1 MKRWKVIFLCICAF
15 WAGACSV
22 TRSLKD
28 GEYLLRKN
36 QVKVDDPSFDAAS
49 LMSYIAQKPNSYL
62 LGVNPLLS
70 VYNWGGDGKTK
81 MGRFVQSVGVAP
93 VVYDPALV
101 EKSISSIGN
110 HLHYIG
116 YYGSQVESQVQVKGR
131 KVYVSYYV
139 ALGKRY
145 TISAIDYVLPEYGTI
160 KQEFMEDLPHSTVAV
175 GDFLAESDL
184 EKEAE
189 RSALM
194 FRNKGYY
201 GLTKSYYL
209 FDADTLAHDGTAK
222 LTYNLRDYALGD
234 PVSTAKPH
242 QKFTLGKV
250 NISHPEK
257 LKIRR
262 RTLQNMN
269 TLRPGQLYSE
279 QEVNTTYTRL
289 ANLGMLSGVNVS
301 IQPTSDK
308 TVDADITLRN
318 SRLQAIKADLEG
330 SFNST
335 GLFGISPQINYYH
348 KNIFHGGERLNVG
361 VKGNFQFKPGSN
373 AYSTEVGITTSIRF
387 PQFLGLPNRVFKGT
401 NIPTTDVS
409 LAFTYQDRPE
419 FRRTLISTAFTYNG
433 RVGQNFFYQFSLFRL
448 NIARLFNIQ
457 QDFLAKIIKANPFIM
472 NAYMGRFDHGISGT
486 VYYTTN
492 ASAVPLTPYHY
503 VRFSLDTSGNLL
515 SLFNKAMPLNDDGE
529 RTIWSTPYAQYVR
542 AELNLGKTFRFG
554 GDNEHAIALHLMA
567 GAGYGYGNSTTLPV
581 EKQFY
586 CGGSSSM
593 RGWQARTLGPG
604 NSQLITVFSI
614 PTQIG
619 EMKLEANVE
628 YRFPIVWKLE
638 GALFADAGNI
648 WNMPRPADYDY
659 VDDDDKL
666 GVFDI
671 KNFAGSI
678 GLDWGLGIRVNLG
691 FLLIRLDGGLR
702 LHDPARAAG
711 NRWVPVREW
720 FPRNYAIHF
729 GVGYPF

>member
-101 EKSISSIGN
+101 EKSINSIGN

-116 YYGSQVESQVQVKGR
+116 YYGSQVESQVQVKGRKVYVSYYVALGKRYTISAIDYVLPEYGTMVKGR

-175 GDFLAESDL
+175 GDFLAEEDL

-209 FDADTLAHDGTAK
+209 FDADTLSHDGTAK

-262 RTLQNMN
+262 RTLENMN

-308 TVDADITLRN
+308 TIDADITLRN

-419 FRRTLISTAFTYNG
+419 FRRTLITTAFTYNG

-486 VYYTTN
+486 VY
-492 ASAVPLTPYHY
+492 
-503 VRFSLDTSGNLL
+503 
-515 SLFNKAMPLNDDGE
+515 
-529 RTIWSTPYAQYVR
+529 
-542 AELNLGKTFRFG
+542 
-554 GDNEHAIALHLMA
+554 
-567 GAGYGYGNSTTLPV
+567 
-581 EKQFY
+581 
-586 CGGSSSM
+586 
-593 RGWQARTLGPG
+593 
-604 NSQLITVFSI
+604 
-614 PTQIG
+614 
-619 EMKLEANVE
+619 
-628 YRFPIVWKLE
+628 
-638 GALFADAGNI
+638 
-648 WNMPRPADYDY
+648 
-659 VDDDDKL
+659 
-666 GVFDI
+666 
-671 KNFAGSI
+671 
-678 GLDWGLGIRVNLG
+678 
-691 FLLIRLDGGLR
+691 
-702 LHDPARAAG
+702 
-711 NRWVPVREW
+711 
-720 FPRNYAIHF
+720 
-729 GVGYPF
+729 

>member
-1 MKRWKVIFLCICAF
+1 MKRWKVIFLCICAVL
-15 WAGACSV
+15 AGACSV

-36 QVKVDDPSFDAAS
+36 QVKVDDPSFDAGS
-49 LMSYIAQKPNSYL
+49 LMSYVAQKPNSYL

-70 VYNWGGDGKTK
+70 VYNWGGEGKTK
-81 MGRFVQSVGVAP
+81 LGRFVQSVGVEP

-101 EKSISSIGN
+101 EKSINNIGN
-110 HLHYIG
+110 HLKYIG

-131 KVYVSYYV
+131 KVYVNYYV

-145 TISAIDYVLPEYGTI
+145 TISAIDYQIPEYGTL
-160 KQEFMEDLPHSTVAV
+160 KQEFMEDLPNSTVAE

-184 EKEAE
+184 EAEAE

-194 FRNKGYY
+194 YRNKGYY
-201 GLTKSYYL
+201 GFTKSYY
-209 FDADTLAHDGTAK
+209 FFEADTLARDGTAK
-222 LTYNLRDYALGD
+222 LTYSIRDYALGD
-234 PVSTAKPH
+234 PASTARPH
-242 QKFTLGKV
+242 QKFTLDQV
-250 NISHPEK
+250 EISHPEK

-262 RTLQNMN
+262 RTLENMN

-289 ANLGMLSGVNVS
+289 SNLGMLSGVNVS
-301 IQPTSDK
+301 ILPTSDH
-308 TVDADITLRN
+308 TVDADISLRN

-361 VKGNFQFKPGSN
+361 LKGNFQFRPGTS
-373 AYSTEVGITTSIRF
+373 AYSTELSITTSIRF
-387 PQFLGLPNRVFKGT
+387 PQFVGLPNRLFKGP

-419 FRRTLISTAFTYNG
+419 FRRTLITTALTYNG
-433 RVGQNFFYQFSLFRL
+433 RVGKNFFYQFSPLRL

-457 QDFLAKIIKANPFIM
+457 EEFRNKILQSNPFLL
-472 NAYMGRFDHGISGT
+472 NAYLGRFDHGISGT

-492 ASAVPLTPYHY
+492 SSTVPRTPYHY
-503 VRFSLDTSGNLL
+503 ARLSLDTSGNLL
-515 SLFNKAMPLNDDGE
+515 SLFNKFMPLNEDGE
-529 RTIWSTPYAQYVR
+529 HTIWSTPYAQYVR
-542 AELNLGKTFRFG
+542 AELNLGKVFRFG
-554 GDNEHAIALHLMA
+554 TEQEQAVALHLMA

-586 CGGSSSM
+586 CGGASSM

-604 NSQLITVFSI
+604 NAQPFTEFSI
-614 PTQIG
+614 PSQIG
-619 EMKLEANVE
+619 AMKLEANVE
-628 YRFPIVWKLE
+628 YRFPLVWKLE

-648 WNMPRPADYDY
+648 WNIQRPEVNAEEMTDSY
-659 VDDDDKL
+659 
-666 GVFDI
+666 FNI
-671 KNFAGSI
+671 RNFGESI
-678 GLDWGLGIRVNLG
+678 GLDWGLGIRVNLD
-691 FLLIRLDGGLR
+691 FLLIRVDAGVR
-702 LHDPARAAG
+702 LHDPVRAAG
-711 NRWVPVREW
+711 DRWVPVNQW
-720 FPRNYAIHF
+720 FQGNTAVHF

>member
-101 EKSISSIGN
+101 EKSINSIGN

-175 GDFLAESDL
+175 GDFLAEEDL

-262 RTLQNMN
+262 RTLENMN

-289 ANLGMLSGVNVS
+289 ANLGMLSGVNVR

-361 VKGNFQFKPGSN
+361 VKGNFQFKPGRMPIPRKWVSPPPSVSRSSWACPT
-373 AYSTEVGITTSIRF
+373 AYSKAPTSPQRMF
-387 PQFLGLPNRVFKGT
+387 PWPLPTR
-401 NIPTTDVS
+401 I
-409 LAFTYQDRPE
+409 
-419 FRRTLISTAFTYNG
+419 G
-433 RVGQNFFYQFSLFRL
+433 RN
-448 NIARLFNIQ
+448 
-457 QDFLAKIIKANPFIM
+457 
-472 NAYMGRFDHGISGT
+472 
-486 VYYTTN
+486 
-492 ASAVPLTPYHY
+492 SAAPSSP
-503 VRFSLDTSGNLL
+503 
-515 SLFNKAMPLNDDGE
+515 
-529 RTIWSTPYAQYVR
+529 
-542 AELNLGKTFRFG
+542 
-554 GDNEHAIALHLMA
+554 LHLRITDA
-567 GAGYGYGNSTTLPV
+567 WDKTSFTSFRCSASTLPG
-581 EKQFY
+581 
-586 CGGSSSM
+586 CSISSRISWP
-593 RGWQARTLGPG
+593 RSSRP
-604 NSQLITVFSI
+604 I
-614 PTQIG
+614 P
-619 EMKLEANVE
+619 
-628 YRFPIVWKLE
+628 
-638 GALFADAGNI
+638 
-648 WNMPRPADYDY
+648 
-659 VDDDDKL
+659 
-666 GVFDI
+666 
-671 KNFAGSI
+671 SS
-678 GLDWGLGIRVNLG
+678 
-691 FLLIRLDGGLR
+691 
-702 LHDPARAAG
+702 
-711 NRWVPVREW
+711 
-720 FPRNYAIHF
+720 
-729 GVGYPF
+729 

>member
-1 MKRWKVIFLCICAF
+1 M
-15 WAGACSV
+15 AGACST

-36 QVKVDDPSFDAAS
+36 KVKVDDSSFDAGS
-49 LMSYIAQKPNSYL
+49 LMSYVAQKPNSYL

-70 VYNWGGDGKTK
+70 VYNWGGDGQSK
-81 MGRFVQSVGVAP
+81 MGKFLQSVGVEP
-93 VVYDPALV
+93 IVYDPSLV
-101 EKSISSIGN
+101 DKSINNIAN

-131 KVYVSYYV
+131 KVYVNYYV

-145 TISAIDYVLPEYGTI
+145 TISSIDYVLPEYGTI
-160 KQEFMEDLPHSTVAV
+160 KQEFMEDLPHSKVAV
-175 GDFLAESDL
+175 GDYLAESDL

-194 FRNKGYY
+194 FRNIGYY
-201 GLTKSYYL
+201 GLTKSYYI

-222 LTYNLRDYALGD
+222 LTYSLRDYALGD

-242 QKFTLGKV
+242 QKFTLRKV
-250 NISHPEK
+250 NISHPER

-289 ANLGMLSGVNVS
+289 ANLGMLSGVNVN
-301 IQPTSDK
+301 IEPTSDK

-361 VKGNFQFKPGSN
+361 VKGNFQFKPGSS
-373 AYSTEVGITTSIRF
+373 AYSTEVGVTTSIRF
-387 PQFLGLPNRVFKGT
+387 PQFIGLPNRVFKGT

-419 FRRTLISTAFTYNG
+419 FRRTLISTALTYNG

-448 NIARLFNIQ
+448 NVARLFNIQ
-457 QDFLAKIIKANPFIM
+457 PEFLAKIILANPFIM
-472 NAYMGRFDHGISGT
+472 NAYSGRFDHGISGT
-486 VYYTTN
+486 IYYTTN
-492 ASAVPLTPYHY
+492 SSAVPLTPYHY
-503 VRFSLDTSGNLL
+503 VRFSMDLSGNFL
-515 SLFNKAMPLNDDGE
+515 SLFNKFMPVDEDGQH
-529 RTIWSTPYAQYVR
+529 TIWSTPYAQYAR
-542 AELNLGKTFRFG
+542 AEVNLGKTFRFG

-567 GAGYGYGNSTTLPV
+567 GAGYGYGNSNTLTV

-604 NSQLITVFSI
+604 NSQPLTLFSI

-628 YRFPIVWKLE
+628 YRFPIIWKLE

-648 WNMPRPADYDY
+648 WNLPHPDMEDFTEENDI
-659 VDDDDKL
+659 L
-666 GVFDI
+666 GLFDI
-671 KNFAGSI
+671 KKLGTSI

-691 FLLIRLDGGLR
+691 FLLIRVDGGFR
-702 LHDPARAAG
+702 LHDPARAEG
-711 NRWVPVREW
+711 DRWVPVREW
-720 FPRNYAIHF
+720 FPKNYAIHF

>member
-1 MKRWKVIFLCICAF
+1 M
-15 WAGACSV
+15 AGACST

-36 QVKVDDPSFDAAS
+36 QVKVDDSSFDAGS
-49 LMSYIAQKPNSYL
+49 LMSYVAQKPNSYL

-81 MGRFVQSVGVAP
+81 MGKFVQSVGVEP
-93 VVYDPALV
+93 VVYDPSLV
-101 EKSISSIGN
+101 DKSIHNIAN

-131 KVYVSYYV
+131 KVYVNYYV

-145 TISAIDYVLPEYGTI
+145 TISSIDYVLPEYGTI
-160 KQEFMEDLPHSTVAV
+160 KQEFMEDLPHSKVAV
-175 GDFLAESDL
+175 GDYLAESDL

-194 FRNKGYY
+194 FRNIGYY

-222 LTYNLRDYALGD
+222 LTYSLRDYALGD

-250 NISHPEK
+250 NISHPER

-289 ANLGMLSGVNVS
+289 ANLGMLSGVNVN
-301 IQPTSDK
+301 IEPTSDK

-361 VKGNFQFKPGSN
+361 VKGNFQFKPGSS
-373 AYSTEVGITTSIRF
+373 AYSTEVGVTTSIRF
-387 PQFLGLPNRVFKGT
+387 PQFIGLPNRVFKGT

-419 FRRTLISTAFTYNG
+419 FRRTLISTALTYNG

-457 QDFLAKIIKANPFIM
+457 PEFLAKIILANPFIM
-472 NAYMGRFDHGISGT
+472 NAYSGRFDHGISGT
-486 VYYTTN
+486 IYYTTN
-492 ASAVPLTPYHY
+492 SSAVPLTPYHY
-503 VRFSLDTSGNLL
+503 VRFSMDLSGNFL
-515 SLFNKAMPLNDDGE
+515 SLFNKFMPLDEDGQH
-529 RTIWSTPYAQYVR
+529 TIWSTPYAQYAR
-542 AELNLGKTFRFG
+542 AEINLGKTFRFG

-567 GAGYGYGNSTTLPV
+567 GAGYGYGNSNTLTV

-691 FLLIRLDGGLR
+691 FLLIRVDGGVR
-702 LHDPARAAG
+702 LHDPARPEG

-720 FPRNYAIHF
+720 FPKNYAIHF

>member
-1 MKRWKVIFLCICAF
+1 MKRWKVIFLCICAVL
-15 WAGACSV
+15 AGACSV

-36 QVKVDDPSFDAAS
+36 QVKVDDPSFDAGS
-49 LMSYIAQKPNSYL
+49 LMSYVAQKPNSYL

-70 VYNWGGDGKTK
+70 VYNWGGEGKTK
-81 MGRFVQSVGVAP
+81 LGRFVQSVGVAP

-101 EKSISSIGN
+101 EKSINSIAN
-110 HLHYIG
+110 HLRYIG

-131 KVYVSYYV
+131 KVYVNYYV

-145 TISAIDYVLPEYGTI
+145 TISAIDYVLPEYGTL
-160 KQEFMEDLPHSTVAV
+160 KQEFMDDLPHSTVAV
-175 GDFLAESDL
+175 GDYLAESNL
-184 EKEAE
+184 EAEAE

-194 FRNKGYY
+194 YRNKGYY
-201 GLTKSYYL
+201 GLTKSYY
-209 FDADTLAHDGTAK
+209 FFEADTLARDGTAR

-234 PVSTAKPH
+234 PASTARHH
-242 QKFTLGKV
+242 QKYTLDKV
-250 NISHPEK
+250 RITHPEK

-262 RTLQNMN
+262 STLAGMN
-269 TLRPGQLYSE
+269 TLRPGQHYSE

-301 IQPTSDK
+301 IQPTSDN
-308 TVDADITLRN
+308 TVNADISLRN

-361 VKGNFQFKPGSN
+361 LKGNFQFKPGTS
-373 AYSTEVGITTSIRF
+373 AYSTELGITTSIRF
-387 PQFLGLPNRVFKGT
+387 PQFLGLPNRLFKGPYV
-401 NIPTTDVS
+401 PTTDVS

-419 FRRTLISTAFTYNG
+419 FRRTLITTALTYNG
-433 RVGQNFFYQFSLFRL
+433 RVGPNFFYQFSLFRL

-457 QDFLAKIIKANPFIM
+457 TDFYAKILRSNPFM
-472 NAYMGRFDHGISGT
+472 LNAYMGRFDHGISGT

-492 ASAVPLTPYHY
+492 SSAVPLTSYHY
-503 VRFSLDTSGNLL
+503 VRLSLDSSGNLL
-515 SLFNKAMPLNDDGE
+515 SLFNKLMPMNENAE

-542 AELNLGKTFRFG
+542 AELNLGKIFRFG
-554 GDNEHAIALHLMA
+554 SEDEHALALHLVA
-567 GAGYGYGNSTTLPV
+567 GAGYGYGNSTIMPV

-604 NSQLITVFSI
+604 NAQPYTEFSI
-614 PTQIG
+614 PSQIG
-619 EMKLEANVE
+619 AMKLEANVE
-628 YRFPIVWKLE
+628 YRFPLVWKLE

-648 WNMPRPADYDY
+648 WDIPHPKITATEE
-659 VDDDDKL
+659 DKT
-666 GVFDI
+666 GYFDI
-671 KNFAGSI
+671 KNFGSSI
-678 GLDWGLGIRVNLG
+678 GLDWGVGIRVNLG
-691 FLLIRLDGGLR
+691 FLLIRVDGGLR

>member
-1 MKRWKVIFLCICAF
+1 MKRWKVIFLCICAVL
-15 WAGACSV
+15 AGACSV

-36 QVKVDDPSFDAAS
+36 QVKVDDPSFDAGS
-49 LMSYIAQKPNSYL
+49 LMSYVAQKPNSYL

-70 VYNWGGDGKTK
+70 VYNWSGEGKTK
-81 MGRFVQSVGVAP
+81 LGRFVQSVGVKP

-101 EKSISSIGN
+101 EKSIASISN
-110 HLHYIG
+110 HLRYIG

-131 KVYVSYYV
+131 KVYVNYYV

-145 TISAIDYVLPEYGTI
+145 TISAIDYQIPEYGTL
-160 KQEFMEDLPHSTVAV
+160 KQEFMDDLPHSTVAV

-184 EKEAE
+184 EAEAG
-189 RSALM
+189 RSARM
-194 FRNKGYY
+194 YRNKGYY
-201 GLTKSYYL
+201 DITNSYY
-209 FDADTLAHDGTAK
+209 FFEADTLSRDGTAR

-234 PVSTAKPH
+234 APSTAHQH
-242 QKFTLGKV
+242 QKYTLGKV
-250 NISHPEK
+250 NVSYPEK

-262 RTLQNMN
+262 STLANMN

-289 ANLGMLSGVNVS
+289 SNLGMLSGVNVNM
-301 IQPTSDK
+301 QPAADN
-308 TVDADITLRN
+308 TVDADISLRN
-318 SRLQAIKADLEG
+318 SRLQAFKADLEA

-361 VKGNFQFKPGSN
+361 IKGNFQFKPGTS
-373 AYSTEVGITTSIRF
+373 AYSTELGITSSIRF
-387 PQFLGLPNRVFKGT
+387 PQFLGLPNRLFKGP

-433 RVGQNFFYQFSLFRL
+433 RVGNHFFYQFSPFRL

-457 QDFLAKIIKANPFIM
+457 EDFRDKIMRANPFIL
-472 NAYMGRFDHGISGT
+472 NAYMSRFDHGISGT

-492 ASAVPLTPYHY
+492 ASAVPLTSYHY
-503 VRFSLDTSGNLL
+503 VRLSLDSSGNLL
-515 SLFNKAMPLNDDGE
+515 SLFNKLMPLNQTAE

-542 AELNLGKTFRFG
+542 AELNLGKVFRFG
-554 GDNEHAIALHLMA
+554 SEEEHAVALHLMA
-567 GAGYGYGNSTTLPV
+567 GAGYGYGNSTTAPV

-604 NSQLITVFSI
+604 NAQTYTEFSI
-614 PTQIG
+614 PSQIG
-619 EMKLEANVE
+619 AMKLEANVE
-628 YRFPIVWKLE
+628 YRFPLVWKLE

-648 WNMPRPADYDY
+648 WDIPHPKITATEKDIPGY
-659 VDDDDKL
+659 
-666 GVFDI
+666 FDI
-671 KNFAGSI
+671 KKLGTSI
-678 GLDWGLGIRVNLG
+678 GLDWGLGIRLNLG
-691 FLLIRLDGGLR
+691 FLLIRVDGGVR

-720 FPRNYAIHF
+720 FPRNYAIQF